1 MNLVEIHTTLEQK
14 TVSSEGTFPAAP
26 FPRKHIHAAFH
37 DFKTQCR
44 HLSRC
49 SLLAMMPG
57 TFT

>member
-14 TVSSEGTFPAAP
+14 TVSSEGTFPAVP
-26 FPRKHIHAAFH
+26 FPESISMLRFTT
-37 DFKTQCR
+37 FKTQCR